1 MTTLKLRRH
10 QADPNRAFT
19 LVELLVVIAI
29 IALLISI
36 LLPSLAKAREQAKSA
51 KCLANL
57 RDQMSA
63 GYAYASED
71 SSEFLIPLHGRFLEV
86 ISSDPGGP
94 WGSGKYVS
102 AARRAYGGKSGLHDY
117 EEVTG
122 VGQSAGLD
130 PTTGY
135 ARYSTGNRM
144 GPATRPMNRYLYK
157 GGMQDLYGQ
166 EIEQM
171 ESDEH
176 LDFDTF
182 KCPSDVGYISGDD
195 GGGDTGNGLYM
206 GLSIWHGEDTSFY
219 EAMGNSY
226 ATDSVILGIP
236 NNGSPLSSIGPW
248 LRPYTQIPKPM
259 NTTML
264 KETKGFYASGWNGLG
279 TYGDPLEYA
288 MGNHR
293 ILRQHNTAFVDGHAT
308 PILYDIITDYS
319 RQNNR
324 IVHTG
329 NFRRTGGGPEPV
341 EMNGL
346 NPDSGY
352 PWTINDLSHLLFA
365 GPGWIEYCFP
375 APSVSPG
382 IHW

>member
-1 MTTLKLRRH
+1 MTASKLRRH
-10 QADPNRAFT
+10 QADPKWGFT

-36 LLPSLAKAREQAKSA
+36 LLPSLARAREQAKSA

-63 GYAYASED
+63 GYAYAAEDTSEY
-71 SSEFLIPLHGRFLEV
+71 LIPIHARFIDAL
-86 ISSDPGGP
+86 GGLGGD

-117 EEVTG
+117 EEVLTG
-122 VGQSAGLD
+122 GAPTD
-130 PTTGY
+130 PETGY

-144 GPATRPMNRYLYK
+144 GPATRPLNKYIYK
-157 GGMQDLYGQ
+157 GDMQDLYGH
-166 EIEQM
+166 ELEEM
-171 ESDEH
+171 RRDER
-176 LDFDTF
+176 LEFDAF

-206 GLSIWHGEDTSFY
+206 GLSIWHGVDIPFY
-219 EAMGNSY
+219 HAMGNSY

-236 NNGSPLSSIGPW
+236 QDGSPLSSIGPW
-248 LRPYTQIPKPM
+248 LRPYTQIPFPTK
-259 NTTML
+259 TTML

-279 TYGDPLEYA
+279 QAGDPLEFA

-308 PILYDIITDYS
+308 PILYDIRTDY
-319 RQNNR
+319 NLVGGV
-324 IVHTG
+324 IAHTG
-329 NFRRTGGGPEPV
+329 NFRRAGGGPEPV
-341 EMNGL
+341 EMNGHDP
-346 NPDSGY
+346 NTGN
-352 PWTINDLSHLLFA
+352 PWTINALSHLLFA

-382 IHW
+382 ITW